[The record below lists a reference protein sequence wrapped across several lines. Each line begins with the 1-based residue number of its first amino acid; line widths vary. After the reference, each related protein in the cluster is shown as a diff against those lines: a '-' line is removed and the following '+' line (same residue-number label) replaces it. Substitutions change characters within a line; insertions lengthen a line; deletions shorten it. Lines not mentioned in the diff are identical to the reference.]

1 MIFRRAGIGI
11 ALTGLAA
18 ICATPLPRAGEAAGS
33 DSGSQRPL
41 VLKPASGHIPPLEDA
56 AMAPPGWY
64 RGSLR
69 PLSAAGRR
77 YLVAMT
83 RGPLDE
89 RERAAL
95 ESSGAAILGYIPENG
110 YRVRLSPHDEERVR
124 ALPFIAWLGT
134 LPVTSRVQ
142 AGLAARAGRIATKA
156 GDELDLRIRVLLHS
170 DEPET
175 GALAALKGSQS
186 IAAPSGKD
194 GAWRIEAT
202 VGAVR
207 LDEVLSAI
215 LDLPEVEAI
224 EEVRRMTWHNQ
235 DGVWVHQ
242 SFVGPAPGNTP
253 VFDEGIFGC
262 GQVIAVSDSGQDF
275 DSCQFRDDA
284 LGDPPVAT
292 CVSPPCPPASPNL
305 SQRKDI
311 IYYQWSPTPLGDDD
325 TCPATLGAS
334 GHGTHTSGSAA
345 GDRAPFANCSTFA
358 TPGRDAAD
366 GQAPGAKIVFQELG
380 DGLEFLTTLGGTL
393 WNLADVAWRSGAR
406 IQSFSFGG
414 VCHDALGA
422 CDPSCTLSYDSLAR
436 DADLAMWSYP
446 DLLLVASVANARGL
460 CAPPNVVSTPA
471 IAKSLIGAGSV
482 GHGTAASTPSSFSS
496 DGPVFDGRLKPTLA
510 AQGEAVISAASDAS
524 PITDNCGT
532 CPLDGTSMAAPT
544 TAGLAALAREYYTG
558 GFLAAGVR
566 SPSSGFAPSGAL
578 LKATLIDGAVAL
590 GAAAPAPDYLSGY
603 GRILLGGTLA
613 FVGSPFSLKV
623 DDYKAGVTMGSVVNH
638 AYDVSAGT
646 ALRAT
651 LVWSDP
657 PADLAASPARVN
669 ELKLEAIDP
678 GGDVWFQTR
687 DPNTGLPVMTSDP
700 GDPHDDANVEERLV
714 FGAPAPGRW
723 VFRVRGV
730 NVPMGPQPFALVVH
744 GDAADCPAP
753 ASPAS
758 VTVSPVGP
766 NRLDV
771 SWSAVTGAAAYN
783 VYRSFGSCPGGPWIP
798 VATAVTATSFEDT
811 GVSGDVTYSYR
822 VTAASDAGAFCE
834 SPPSACDEGETTGNC
849 FLPPLFDGI
858 AAATDGGQSACSVAL
873 SWPPAAPRCG
883 TGVVYNV
890 YRETFGGFTPGAS
903 NRIARCVPGTSFL
916 DGVDLAAG
924 TTYHYVVRAEDE
936 TSGHGGPCH
945 GGNEEA
951 NVEKD
956 SAAPHGPPVSGTLRD
971 DGGDTAPVVFSPAG
985 SWAVSPTGGNTGP
998 KVHVGEAGVS
1008 DCSDLTSPVISLGT
1022 PAPQL
1027 SFSTVHDLAYDPN
1040 GFFGSGGSLGQVE
1053 IAPGPS
1059 FTSWTR
1065 LGVSPG
1071 YPTQVDFPLN
1081 VCTSTAAATTYFS
1094 ATDLAYSTYT
1104 ASLTPW
1110 AGSSVKLRFH
1120 LSTDFIYS
1128 FGTWSVDDIEVS
1140 PALIPGSCAT
1150 AGAGPPPIPD
1160 GASVP
1165 GAPLEADLSGPNLQ
1179 LTWDAVSC
1187 PASAV
1192 NVYWGSLGNFT
1203 TFTGGACGLSPSGSA
1218 TLPVPNNSWVLV
1230 VATDGAATDGSWSRD
1245 GAGNEKSYA
1254 GASAVCPA
1262 ITMHVT
1268 NNACP

>member
-1 MIFRRAGIGI
+1 MTFRRAGIGI
-11 ALTGLAA
+11 ALTGLVA
-18 ICATPLPRAGEAAGS
+18 ICATPLPRAEEAV
-33 DSGSQRPL
+33 RPGGGPHRPP
-41 VLKPASGHIPPLEDA
+41 VLKLASGLFHPLDDA
-56 AMAPPGWY
+56 AMVPPGWY

-69 PLSAAGRR
+69 SLSASGRR

-89 RERAAL
+89 RERVDLGSA
-95 ESSGAAILGYIPENG
+95 GAAILRYIPENG
-110 YRVRLSPHDEERVR
+110 YRIRLSPQDEEKVR
-124 ALPFIAWLGT
+124 ALPFVVWLGT

-142 AGLAARAGRIATKA
+142 PGLAARTGKA
-156 GDELDLRIRVLLHS
+156 VTQTGGGLDVKIRVLLHA

-175 GALAALKGSQS
+175 GALATLKGGE
-186 IAAPSGKD
+186 IVAAPSGKD

-202 VGAVR
+202 VAAAR
-207 LDEVLSAI
+207 LDEVLSAL

-224 EEVRRMTWHNQ
+224 EEVRRLTWTNQ

-242 SFVGPAPGNTP
+242 SFVGPAPGATP
-253 VFDEGIFGC
+253 IFDEGIFGC
-262 GQVIAVSDSGQDF
+262 GQVIALSDSGQDF
-275 DSCQFRDDA
+275 DACQFRDDT

-292 CVSPPCPPASPNL
+292 CVSPPCPPAATAPSR
-305 SQRKDI
+305 RKDI

-325 TCPATLGAS
+325 TCPGLFGAS

-345 GDRAPFANCSTFA
+345 GDRAPFANCTTFA

-406 IQSFSFGG
+406 IHSMSFGG
-414 VCHDALGA
+414 VCHDALGE
-422 CDPSCTLSYDSLAR
+422 CDPTCTLPYDSLAR

-460 CAPPNVVSTPA
+460 CEPPNVVSTPA
-471 IAKSLIGAGSV
+471 TAKSLIGAGSV

-510 AQGEAVISAASDAS
+510 AQGEAVISAASDAT
-524 PITDNCGT
+524 PISDNCGT
-532 CPLDGTSMAAPT
+532 CSLDGTSMAAPT

-558 GFLAAGVR
+558 GFLASGAR
-566 SPSSGFAPSGAL
+566 SPSSGFSPSGAL

-590 GAAAPAPDYLSGY
+590 GAGAPAPDYLSGY

-613 FVGSPFSLKV
+613 FTGSPFSLKV
-623 DDYKAGVTMGSVVNH
+623 DDHKQGVTTGSVVNH

-651 LVWSDP
+651 LVWSDY

-669 ELKLEAIDP
+669 ELELEAIDP

-687 DPNTGLPVMTSDP
+687 DPNTGLPSLTSDP
-700 GDPHDDANVEERLV
+700 GDSHDDANVEERLA
-714 FGAPAPGRW
+714 FGAPVPGRW

-730 NVPMGPQPFALVVH
+730 NVPMGPQPFALVVR

-758 VTVSPVGP
+758 VTVSPGGP
-766 NRLDV
+766 NQLDV
-771 SWSAVTGAAAYN
+771 SWSAVGGAAAYN
-783 VYRSFGSCPGGPWIP
+783 VYRGFGTCPGGPWIP
-798 VATAVTATSFEDT
+798 VATAVTATSFQDT
-811 GVSGDVTYSYR
+811 GVSGGVTYSYR

-834 SPPSACDEGETTGNC
+834 SPPSTCDEGETTGDC
-849 FLPPLFDGI
+849 FLPPLFGGLS
-858 AAATDGGQSACSVAL
+858 AATDGGQAACSVAL
-873 SWPPAAPRCG
+873 SWPAGLSRCG
-883 TGVVYNV
+883 TGLVYNV
-890 YRETFGGFTPGAS
+890 YRETFAGFTPGPS
-903 NRIARCVPGTSFL
+903 NRIARCVAGTGFL
-916 DGVDLAAG
+916 DGVDLAEG
-924 TTYHYVVRAEDE
+924 TDYHYVVRAEDE
-936 TSGHGGPCH
+936 TSGHGGPCG

-951 NVEKD
+951 NVE
-956 SAAPHGPPVSGTLRD
+956 SAAAAPHGPPVSGTLRD
-971 DGGDTAPVVFSPAG
+971 DGGDTDPVVFSPAG
-985 SWAVSPTGGNTGP
+985 SWAVSPTGGDTGP

-1008 DCSDLTSPVISLGT
+1008 DCSDLTSPVISLGAA
-1022 PAPQL
+1022 APQL
-1027 SFSTVHDLAYDPN
+1027 TFSTIHDLAYDPN
-1040 GFFGSGGSLGQVE
+1040 GFFGAGGSLGQVE
-1053 IAPGPS
+1053 IAPGPGFS
-1059 FTSWTR
+1059 TWTR
-1065 LGVSPG
+1065 LTVSPD

-1081 VCTSTAAATTYFS
+1081 ICTSTAAATTYFS
-1094 ATDLAYSTYT
+1094 ATDLLYDTYT
-1104 ASLTPW
+1104 ASLIPW
-1110 AGSSVKLRFH
+1110 AGSSVKVRFH

-1140 PALIPGSCAT
+1140 PALVPGSCTT
-1150 AGAGPPPIPD
+1150 AAAGPPPIPD

-1165 GAPLEADLSGPNLQ
+1165 GAPLEADLAGSNLH
-1179 LTWDAVSC
+1179 LTWDAASC
-1187 PASAV
+1187 PAAAV
-1192 NVYWGSLGNFT
+1192 NVYWGSLGDFT
-1203 TFTGGACGLSPSGSA
+1203 AFTGGACGLPPSGSA
-1218 TLPVPNNSWVLV
+1218 TLPVPGNSWVLV

-1254 GASAVCPA
+1254 GASTICPA

-1268 NNACP
+1268 NNVCP